1 MGGYAMMQIR
11 DWPVLAMI
19 IGICA
24 VLVAGMVI
32 GARCASRPDPDP
44 GPGIHVPG
52 LGTIADP
59 TPDSGKPAPQPGR
72 KAIIAGSG
80 YWIAPEPVDPGD
92 SLSVALAVIQSGEH
106 VGVTVSIDSVPVVW
120 QSLALTW
127 PRERFGAFVEAAW
140 IGDRFRPA
148 VGLAWKPAQV
158 WGVEVGPAVSVGLDQ
173 PMWGAVS
180 ARASRRVWST
190 IEAGAAVG
198 YRIGDDP
205 GLHLGASVGFAF

>member
-1 MGGYAMMQIR
+1 VR
-11 DWPVLAMI
+11 DLPLLLIVIGCLVLIGA
-19 IGICA
+19 GIC
-24 VLVAGMVI
+24 I
-32 GARCASRPDPDP
+32 GARCAGGSDDLP
-44 GPGIHVPG
+44 GVGSPIPGV
-52 LGTIADP
+52 GTIAQP

-80 YWIAPEPVDPGD
+80 YWIAPEPIDPGD

-120 QSLALTW
+120 QELRLTW
-127 PRERFGAFVEAAW
+127 PRERFGAFGEAAW

-158 WGVEVGPAVSVGLDQ
+158 WGVEVGPAVSVGLDR
-173 PMWGAVS
+173 PVWGAVS

-190 IEAGAAVG
+190 VEAGLSIG
-198 YRIGDDP
+198 YRVGAGD
-205 GLHLGASVGFAF
+205 GLHIGFGAGFAF

>member
-1 MGGYAMMQIR
+1 VR
-11 DWPVLAMI
+11 DLPLLLIVIGCLVLIGA
-19 IGICA
+19 GIC
-24 VLVAGMVI
+24 I
-32 GARCASRPDPDP
+32 GARCAGESDD
-44 GPGIHVPG
+44 VPG
-52 LGTIADP
+52 VGSPIPGVGTIAQP

-92 SLSVALAVIQSGEH
+92 SLSVAVAVIQRGDSI
-106 VGVTVSIDSVPVVW
+106 GVTVWVDSTPVVW
-120 QSLALTW
+120 QELRLTW

-173 PMWGAVS
+173 PVWGAVS

-190 IEAGAAVG
+190 VEAGATIG

-205 GLHLGASVGFAF
+205 GLHLGAGVGFAF

>member
-1 MGGYAMMQIR
+1 MMQIR
-11 DWPVLAMI
+11 DLPLLLVTIGCI
-19 IGICA
+19 ILLG
-24 VLVAGMVI
+24 VGMVL
-32 GARCASRPDPDP
+32 GARCASHPDPDP

-80 YWIAPEPVDPGD
+80 YWIAPEPIDPGD
-92 SLSVALAVIQSGEH
+92 SLSVALAIIQSGEH

-120 QSLALTW
+120 QELRLTW

-148 VGLAWKPAQV
+148 VGLAWKPAQI

-180 ARASRRVWST
+180 VRLSRRVWST

-198 YRIGDDP
+198 YRVGDDP
-205 GLHLGASVGFAF
+205 GLHIGMGLGVVF

>member
-1 MGGYAMMQIR
+1 MMQIR
-11 DWPVLAMI
+11 DLPLLLVTIGCI
-19 IGICA
+19 ILLG
-24 VLVAGMVI
+24 VGMVL
-32 GARCASRPDPDP
+32 GARCASHPDPDP

-80 YWIAPEPVDPGD
+80 YWIAPEPIDPGD
-92 SLSVALAVIQSGEH
+92 SLSVALAIIQSGEH

-120 QSLALTW
+120 QELRLTW
-127 PRERFGAFVEAAW
+127 PRERFGLYGEAAW

-148 VGLAWKPAQV
+148 VGLAWKPAQI

-173 PMWGAVS
+173 PVWGAVS

-190 IEAGAAVG
+190 VEAGATVG

>member
-1 MGGYAMMQIR
+1 MMQIR
-11 DWPVLAMI
+11 DLPLLLVTIGCI
-19 IGICA
+19 ILLG
-24 VLVAGMVI
+24 VGMVL
-32 GARCASRPDPDP
+32 GARCASHPDPDP

-80 YWIAPEPVDPGD
+80 YWIAPEPIDPGD

-120 QSLALTW
+120 QELRLTW
-127 PRERFGAFVEAAW
+127 PRERFGLYGEAAW

-148 VGLAWKPAQV
+148 VGLAWKPAQI

-173 PMWGAVS
+173 PVWGAVS

-190 IEAGAAVG
+190 VEAGATVG